1 MITEFKGT
9 GSYKN
14 LRRSRRGAP
23 FHFTAHRTNINS
35 RRARYLNNTH
45 DRLLIH
51 VLIQISRTKE
61 KKNNY
66 IKTLFAADSIGDL
79 NASNAG
85 VSTVLRDLRPPALA
99 RILNPLSAVLTARR
113 FPSLLNLKCG
123 SP

>member
-1 MITEFKGT
+1 MQT
-9 GSYKN
+9 
-14 LRRSRRGAP
+14 
-23 FHFTAHRTNINS
+23 INS
-35 RRARYLNNTH
+35 CFDPNTKNQGK
-45 DRLLIH
+45 
-51 VLIQISRTKE
+51 V
-61 KKNNY
+61 NNY